1 MTTVPENDDASR
13 QRLEQLALG
22 TEPATLA
29 ALYGGSPH
37 ARRRVVMELVQTLQ
51 EQQRAAMLFNGRRH
65 LNNPQVWVPLMQQ
78 LLQKLVELSGDNAK
92 VVAITE
98 RLTTSLD
105 ELVGTD
111 ELSSKR
117 IEVMRDFDTA
127 IRRLVSKL
135 VRQPPL
141 VVIVQ
146 GLDMAKRG
154 TLLDLLEFM
163 AGFLDIT
170 GCLFITSLNLR
181 SLEADLKERYGE
193 TLPFDASEFLEDV
206 SPYLISLTSDEKTAA
221 PAIPETPSGA
231 AGAPASTP
239 APAPGIGLTQLYH
252 EPELQSKLNALRNL
266 QPEIF
271 QAIEQEPRL
280 LVSLER
286 LIRGDNTPALLQQ
299 MAASDVLRRSY
310 QDGNLRAILAREP
323 YFDPSPIAARTQASG
338 GVVSV
343 DEGPRFEPSRGLES
357 QSGAEIAR
365 RRRNGVSTPAASTPD
380 DDDKPARKKKIIR
393 KRKVKGRKNGKN
405 GKVRKVKGGK
415 KVVKKAVQKSDPEP
429 PLADSAAKDDLLKS
443 FVEPI
448 ESGDFL
454 AARELWTRFHELDE
468 EQQDQV
474 VERYAKATRDNSPRI
489 RATAAAAIGAA
500 ARGIMWEIDSEATD
514 ALLRMTS
521 DAVKE
526 VRDAAAEALSIIGQV
541 NSGAIQPPS
550 QAPAIGEEAPPQFQV
565 SGDDIPQFTQAADSA
580 PEFKPLEDTESGD
593 EATPAFKPV
602 TERPKFKPIE

>member
-1 MTTVPENDDASR
+1 MNSTPENDDAPR
-13 QRLEQLALG
+13 QRLERLALG
-22 TEPATLA
+22 AEPATLA

-37 ARRRVVMELVQTLQ
+37 ARRKVITELVQTLK
-51 EQQRAAMLFNGRRH
+51 EQGRSVMLFNGRRH
-65 LNNPQVWVPLMQQ
+65 MGSAQVWIPLMQQ
-78 LLQKLVELSGDNAK
+78 LLQTLVELSGENAK
-92 VVAITE
+92 VVAITQ

-105 ELVGTD
+105 GLVGSD
-111 ELSSKR
+111 ELSSHR
-117 IEVMRDFDTA
+117 IEVTRDFDNA
-127 IRRLVSKL
+127 IRRLLSKL

-141 VVIVQ
+141 VVFVQ

-163 AGFLDIT
+163 AGFLDIP

-181 SLEADLKERYGE
+181 SLEADLKGRYGE

-206 SPYLISLTSDEKTAA
+206 CPHLISLAGDEKAT
-221 PAIPETPSGA
+221 
-231 AGAPASTP
+231 
-239 APAPGIGLTQLYH
+239 APAPKVPTSPAAPMVPQVIGLMQIYH

-266 QPEIF
+266 QPEIY

-286 LIRGDNTPALLQQ
+286 LVRGDTTPALLQQ

-323 YFDPSPIAARTQASG
+323 YFDPSPIAFRSPTSG
-338 GVVSV
+338 GVISV
-343 DEGPRFEPSRGLES
+343 NEGPRFETSRGLES

-365 RRRNGVSTPAASTPD
+365 RRRGGGSTPEPPRKD
-380 DDDKPARKKKIIR
+380 DDDRPGKKKIVK
-393 KRKVKGRKNGKN
+393 KRKVKGRKN

-415 KVVKKAVQKSDPEP
+415 KILKKVVRKPGIPEP
-429 PLADSAAKDDLLKS
+429 SIQDSAAGGDPLKS
-443 FVEPI
+443 FIEPI

-454 AARELWTRFHELDE
+454 AARELWARFPELDE
-468 EQQDQV
+468 EQQDKV
-474 VERYAKATRDNSPRI
+474 IERYVKATRDSSPRI
-489 RATAAAAIGAA
+489 RATAAAAIGSA
-500 ARGIMWEIDSEATD
+500 ARGVMWELDTETTD

-541 NSGAIQPPS
+541 HNGTIQPPPP
-550 QAPAIGEEAPPQFQV
+550 QAPAAGADAPPQFQV
-565 SGDDIPQFTQAADSA
+565 PDDVPRFTQATDSA
-580 PEFKPLEDTESGD
+580 PEFKALDDFESGD
-593 EATPAFKPV
+593 EANPSFKPV
-602 TERPKFKPIE
+602 VERPKFKTIE